1 MESFLSKLKTAT
13 YFSVV
18 LNFILLVIL
27 AIVFFVKDNDTDL
40 NNRPSLNVTG
50 QDNKSVCFT
59 CDYLGDDVKKDDTLF
74 SDITKTKCGHR
85 LCCIKQDG
93 LHLFI
98 KKMLLSSEEENKQ
111 NFDVIRQ
118 MKWWRERRNAAHLFR
133 EKTKN
138 KQDLKWKE
146 KDSNGIA
153 FTNRI
158 KFVNGTLEVDEP
170 GLYFVYTAITVDF
183 SAEHRVPIIYHNV
196 TTKHPKLVENG
207 QKLRLMNKYG
217 GSVSSDKVYTSF
229 LCGSLYVYRGFQI
242 ETQISDPVYIRDDSY
257 SSYFGLFKL

>member
-1 MESFLSKLKTAT
+1 ME
-13 YFSVV
+13 
-18 LNFILLVIL
+18 N
-27 AIVFFVKDNDTDL
+27 NDTDL

-59 CDYLGDDVKKDDTLF
+59 CDYLGDD
-74 SDITKTKCGHR
+74 
-85 LCCIKQDG
+85 
-93 LHLFI
+93 
-98 KKMLLSSEEENKQ
+98 MLLSSEE
-111 NFDVIRQ
+111 
-118 MKWWRERRNAAHLFR
+118 
-133 EKTKN
+133 
-138 KQDLKWKE
+138 DLKWKE